1 MDNASEAAGQYAD
14 AFQRMGESLWD
25 AWGVWANA
33 GAESATQAGGRAR
46 YAAAIDVAEKLVCDA
61 QQVQSDCIEL
71 WRAVAHPLRPR
82 SEVRHLGDGLD
93 AFSEW
98 AEGLFAVQRRAV
110 RSGFEALRAADH
122 SMAWRKA
129 AEIADP
135 QSAFELWNEFA
146 DALIRAMNGSATG
159 AAAPA
164 ATGSGQGGR
173 KTVNAGRAGER
184 RKAAASE

>member
-25 AWGVWANA
+25 AWGAWASA
-33 GAESATQAGGRAR
+33 GAQSGTQAGGRAR

-71 WRAVAHPLRPR
+71 WRTVAHPLRPR
-82 SEVRHLGDGLD
+82 SEVRHLSDGLD

-98 AEGLFAVQRRAV
+98 TEALLAVQRGAV

-122 SMAWRKA
+122 SAAWSKA

-135 QSAFELWNEFA
+135 QSTFELWNEFA
-146 DALIRAMNGSATG
+146 DSLIRAMNWPAAG
-159 AAAPA
+159 AAECA
-164 ATGSGQGGR
+164 ATGSGQGKR
-173 KTVNAGRAGER
+173 ETVNVGGAGER
-184 RKAAASE
+184 RNAAASE